1 MLQAVAGVL
10 GRQPDNLSIDDNFFD
25 LGGHS
30 LSATRLV
37 TRLQKVLQVCGAALT
52 LSKRTVAWCEHA
64 SLLACEL
71 C

>member
-1 MLQAVAGVL
+1 MLQAVADVL

-37 TRLQKVLQVCGAALT
+37 TRLQKILQVCSAAT
-52 LSKRTVAWCEHA
+52 PIEKNC
-64 SLLACEL
+64 
-71 C
+71 